1 MLAVSD
7 VKREISE
14 LCQNEYGI
22 LFSNAHKMCPKRLL
36 SQLTSLVGDTDGP
49 FDGD

>member
-1 MLAVSD
+1 MSAVND

-14 LCQNEYGI
+14 LCKMNTVSFFQ
-22 LFSNAHKMCPKRLL
+22 NAHKMCPKRLL
-36 SQLTSLVGDTDGP
+36 SQLTSLVGDEDGP